1 MTEKYLQEFPTG
13 LPVKTVVDGLP
24 GSEVVK
30 LDQTVPQTMTGL
42 TDGVLQLINGVIATR
57 IANQTF
63 TYFT

>member
-1 MTEKYLQEFPTG
+1 VSIRDDSRGTPQSVTDTRY
-13 LPVKTVVDGLP
+13 
-24 GSEVVK
+24 VK
-30 LDQTVPQTMTGL
+30 LDQTTPQTMTGL

>member
-1 MTEKYLQEFPTG
+1 MANKVDPILGEYRQDDASVVSSS
-13 LPVKTVVDGLP
+13 PVY
-24 GSEVVK
+24 VK
-30 LDQTVPQTMTGL
+30 LDQTTPQTMTGL